1 VIYFKTI
8 RWRNFLS
15 TGNQFTEIDLS
26 KPGTTLIV
34 GSNGSGKSTMLCSIT
49 YALFGKPFRNIN
61 KPQLMNTIIKKD
73 LLVEIE
79 FSIGRNSYMIR
90 RGMKPNI
97 FEVYCNDSLLNQS
110 ADVRDYQ
117 DILEKQI
124 LKLNY
129 KTFCQVDILGSAS
142 FVPFM
147 QLPTGQRR
155 AVIEDL
161 LDLQVF
167 TTMNTLLKEDLQ
179 KNSAELIENE
189 YEKKLI
195 EQKIKL
201 VNAHIKELKTK
212 STVFIDEK
220 KATIL
225 DFKTRINIEEQK
237 LNSAQLQYD
246 IIYDRQNKIDIKA
259 INKNIETYKQLK
271 YDLNAKK
278 NLLYNEITFF
288 TDHENCPT
296 CKQGIDTKLSCERIE
311 INNGKITE
319 LDSGL
324 EKLSKLETKLKTKLV
339 IYNEG
344 NSEIDLIREEKTQFK
359 HVISQL
365 QWKIDSLNDEID
377 NAKNDINT
385 ETELK
390 ISDLEKELSIAAG
403 KYNELYEEK
412 QVLAFASSI
421 LKDGGIKTKIIN
433 QYIPIINKLINK
445 YLSIMDFF
453 VDFQL
458 DSQFEETIKS
468 RFRDEFSY
476 SSFSEGEKQ
485 RIDLSLL
492 FTWRAV
498 AKLRNS
504 MTTNLLILDEI
515 MDSSLDSNSTEML
528 MQILNIIGA
537 ECSLF
542 VISHKE
548 HLNEKFSNIIR
559 FVKHKNFSRIEG
571 QY

>member
-1 VIYFKTI
+1 MIYFKTI

-34 GSNGSGKSTMLCSIT
+34 GSNGSGKSTMLCAIT

-61 KPQLMNTIIKKD
+61 KPQLMNTITKKD

-90 RGMKPNI
+90 RGMKPNV
-97 FEVYCNDSLLNQS
+97 FEVHCNDSLLNQS

-179 KNSAELIENE
+179 KNSAELLENE

-201 VNAHIKELKTK
+201 VNDHIKELKTK

-220 KATIL
+220 KATISE
-225 DFKTRINIEEQK
+225 FKTRIEIEQQK
-237 LNSAQLQYD
+237 LNVLQAQYH
-246 IIYDRQNKIDIKA
+246 IIHVKLNRTDIKA
-259 INKNIETYKQLK
+259 INKKIEKYKQLK

-278 NLLYNEITFF
+278 NLLSNEITFF

-311 INNGKITE
+311 INNGKIAE

-324 EKLSKLETKLKTKLV
+324 VKLSELETELKTKLD
-339 IYNEG
+339 IYNEEY
-344 NSEIDLIREEKTQFK
+344 SEFNRIREEKTQLE

-365 QWKIDSLNDEID
+365 QWKIDSLNEEIV
-377 NAKNDINT
+377 NAKKDINT
-385 ETELK
+385 ESELK
-390 ISDLEKELSIAAG
+390 ISDLEKELSVVAG
-403 KYNELYEEK
+403 KYNELYEQK
-412 QVLAFASSI
+412 QVLAFASSM

-433 QYIPIINKLINK
+433 QYVPIINKLINK

-485 RIDLSLL
+485 RIDLALL

-504 MTTNLLILDEI
+504 MTTNLLILDEVFDASI
-515 MDSSLDSNSTEML
+515 DTNSTEML
-528 MQILNIIGA
+528 MQILNTIA
-537 ECSLF
+537 SECSLF

-559 FVKHKNFSRIEG
+559 FVKHKNFSKIEG
-571 QY
+571 Q

>member
-1 VIYFKTI
+1 MIYFKTI

-34 GSNGSGKSTMLCSIT
+34 GSNGSGKSTMLCAIT

-61 KPQLMNTIIKKD
+61 KPQLMNTITKKD

-79 FSIGRNSYMIR
+79 FSIGRNLYMIR

-97 FEVYCNDSLLNQS
+97 FEVHCNDSLLNQS

-179 KNSAELIENE
+179 RNSAELLENE

-201 VNAHIKELKTK
+201 VNDHIKELKTK

-220 KATIL
+220 KATISE
-225 DFKTRINIEEQK
+225 FKTRIEIEQQK
-237 LNSAQLQYD
+237 LNVLQAQYH
-246 IIYDRQNKIDIKA
+246 IIYAKLNQTDIKA
-259 INKNIETYKQLK
+259 INKKIEKYKQLK
-271 YDLNAKK
+271 YDLNAKR
-278 NLLYNEITFF
+278 NLLSNEITFF

-311 INNGKITE
+311 INNGKIAE
-319 LDSGL
+319 LNSGL
-324 EKLSKLETKLKTKLV
+324 EKLSELETDLKTKLD
-339 IYNEG
+339 IYNEEY
-344 NSEIDLIREEKTQFK
+344 SEFNKIREEKTQLEQ
-359 HVISQL
+359 VISQL
-365 QWKIDSLNDEID
+365 QWKIDSLNEEIV

-385 ETELK
+385 ESELK
-390 ISDLEKELSIAAG
+390 ISDLEKELSVVAG
-403 KYNELYEEK
+403 KYNELYEQK
-412 QVLAFASSI
+412 QVLAFASSM

-433 QYIPIINKLINK
+433 QYVPIINKLINK

-485 RIDLSLL
+485 RIDLALL

-498 AKLRNS
+498 SKLRNS
-504 MTTNLLILDEI
+504 MNTNLLILDEVF
-515 MDSSLDSNSTEML
+515 DSSLDSNSTEML
-528 MQILNIIGA
+528 MQILNVIGA

-559 FVKHKNFSRIEG
+559 FVKHKNFSKIEG
-571 QY
+571 Q

>member
-1 VIYFKTI
+1 MIYFKTI

-34 GSNGSGKSTMLCSIT
+34 GSNGSGKSTMLCAIT

-61 KPQLMNTIIKKD
+61 KPQLMNTITKKD

-97 FEVYCNDSLLNQS
+97 FEVHCNDSLLNQS

-179 KNSAELIENE
+179 KNSAELLENE

-201 VNAHIKELKTK
+201 VNDHIKELKTK

-220 KATIL
+220 KATISE
-225 DFKTRINIEEQK
+225 FKNRLEIEQQK
-237 LNSAQLQYD
+237 LNAIQVQYD
-246 IIYDRQNKIDIKA
+246 IIYAKLNGTDIKA
-259 INKNIETYKQLK
+259 INKKIEKYKQLK

-278 NLLYNEITFF
+278 NLLSNEITFF

-311 INNGKITE
+311 INNGKIAE

-324 EKLSKLETKLKTKLV
+324 EKLSELETELKTKLD
-339 IYNEG
+339 IYNEEY
-344 NSEIDLIREEKTQFK
+344 SEFNQIREEKTQLE

-365 QWKIDSLNDEID
+365 QWKIDSLNEEIV

-385 ETELK
+385 ESELK
-390 ISDLEKELSIAAG
+390 ISDLEKELSVVAG
-403 KYNELYEEK
+403 KYNELYEQK
-412 QVLAFASSI
+412 QVLAFASSM

-433 QYIPIINKLINK
+433 QYVPIINKLINK

-485 RIDLSLL
+485 RIDLALL

-504 MTTNLLILDEI
+504 MTTNLLILDEVFDASI
-515 MDSSLDSNSTEML
+515 DANSTEML
-528 MQILNIIGA
+528 MQILNTIA
-537 ECSLF
+537 SECSLF

-559 FVKHKNFSRIEG
+559 FVKHKNFSKIEG
-571 QY
+571 Q